1 MKIATAAT
9 VNDSLDRPM
18 RDLRVSVTD
27 NCNLRCTYCM
37 PRETFGQMYQFLN
50 ERERLSYVE
59 IARLVSV
66 FASLGVRK
74 VKITG
79 GEPLL
84 RPRLHELIKR
94 IASVPGIV
102 DIGLITNGYRL
113 GEMASLLKDSGLTRI
128 TVSLDT
134 LDEPTW
140 QSINGRGYSVQ
151 RVLSA
156 MEEAIKA
163 GFGPIKINAVV
174 QRGVNDRQIMG
185 LVERFRGPMYQL
197 RLIEYMDV
205 GTMNEWS
212 REDVVPSAEIRTL
225 VNDIYPLEPVAP
237 SYSGE
242 VATRFRYADRNGEI
256 GFISSVTEP
265 FCRDCTRARL
275 SADGKLYMC
284 LFVKHGQDLR
294 GLLRSGQADDEIR
307 RSVAAM
313 WESRDDR
320 YSELR
325 EESAG
330 ASRVEMY
337 HIGG

>member
-1 MKIATAAT
+1 VKIAAAAT

-18 RDLRVSVTD
+18 RDLRLSVTD
-27 NCNLRCTYCM
+27 NCNLRCSYCM
-37 PRETFGQMYQFLN
+37 PCERFGQKYQFLN

-84 RPRLHELIKR
+84 RPRLHELINR
-94 IASVPGIV
+94 IASVPGIT
-102 DIGLITNGYRL
+102 DIGLITNGYCL
-113 GEMASLLKDSGLTRI
+113 GEMASLLKSAGLTRV

-156 MEEAIKA
+156 IEEAINA

-174 QRGVNDRQIMG
+174 QRGVNDRQVMG

-205 GTMNEWS
+205 GTLNQWR
-212 REDVVPSAEIRTL
+212 REDTVPSAEVRAQ
-225 VNDIYPLEPVAP
+225 VNDMYPLEPVAP

-242 VATRFRYADRNGEI
+242 VASRFRYVDGSGEI

-284 LFVKHGQDLR
+284 LFAKHGQDLR
-294 GLLRSGQADDEIR
+294 RLLRSGYSDDEIR
-307 RSVAAM
+307 QAVAAM
-313 WESRDDR
+313 WESREDR
-320 YSELR
+320 HSELR
-325 EESAG
+325 EGSARTAG
-330 ASRVEMY
+330 VEMY